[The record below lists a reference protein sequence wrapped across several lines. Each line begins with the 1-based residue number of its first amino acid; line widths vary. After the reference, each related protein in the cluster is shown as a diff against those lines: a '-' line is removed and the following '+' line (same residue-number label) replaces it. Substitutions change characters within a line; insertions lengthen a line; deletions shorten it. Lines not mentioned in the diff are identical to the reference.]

1 MRKMIIS
8 LSLLLVGVMTSF
20 GGPIIGL
27 VDRSTGAEVP
37 DADARYVKGSA
48 SNLVVSS
55 LTVSN
60 DVVILGSL
68 TVNSNMTVSGRSAFT
83 NAAIGIGTTNV
94 SQGKVT
100 IQGESGVYT
109 NLPLLVIN
117 RTTNATGKIAS
128 FRTNG
133 VEVASVDMNGRYT
146 GDGSLLTGVFL
157 LETHTLT
164 NVSHTMVFNNQ
175 HTTNMGIQVAYPDA
189 KIANGLLY
197 ATATNIYSKTVTLTF
212 YKNSDYKGSN
222 AYWRANMALVSVP
235 LSGASAIGATSVAVL
250 DSTGIAANDLVFF
263 TQSNEFARVSS
274 VVGNTLNFEDALLFG
289 HSTTSNVSRVGE
301 FRSFTV
307 MDYSGTH
314 TAWHRIDATNSTQT
328 LKMVI
333 EYVR

>member
-48 SNLVVSS
+48 SNLVVGS

-68 TVNSNMTVSGRSAFT
+68 TVNS
-83 NAAIGIGTTNV
+83 
-94 SQGKVT
+94 
-100 IQGESGVYT
+100 
-109 NLPLLVIN
+109 
-117 RTTNATGKIAS
+117 TNATGKITS
-128 FRTNG
+128 YRTNG

-157 LETHTLT
+157 LYTPTLT

-175 HTTNMGIQVAYPDA
+175 HSTNMGIQLAYADA

-222 AYWRANMALVSVP
+222 AYWRANMTLLSVP

-274 VVGNTLNFEDALLFG
+274 VAGNTLNFENALLFG

-307 MDYSGTH
+307 IDYSGAR

-328 LKMVI
+328 LKMDL